1 MDLQRFA
8 GSLTLTVTNDGHFSA
23 TSASPASSLAEGDK
37 STLTITPSSGY
48 ELDEIVVLSG
58 GATVAYASDR
68 LPGETV
74 RAIVLDCSYPSPYH
88 QMYAGKGAM
97 ALIWAPLMPLIRL
110 FSKLFVHID
119 IKQPTSAALE
129 KAAAPAFFIGG
140 LADRKVP
147 FSQFVMNYE
156 ACSSEKEL
164 LAVPNAPH
172 AMAFAEADG
181 QQIEKLFKFID
192 KFITDH
198 QGGKHEH

>member
-1 MDLQRFA
+1 MLY
-8 GSLTLTVTNDGHFSA
+8 G
-23 TSASPASSLAEGDK
+23 
-37 STLTITPSSGY
+37 
-48 ELDEIVVLSG
+48 LSMG